1 MPRIAC
7 LLVPLFPLAAR
18 LRAEPELAGETV
30 AVCEGNGS
38 AARITAA
45 SRPARQLGVRAGM
58 TLAQARGV
66 LPSLIARGRDPSC
79 ERSAHEALLEV
90 AWTLSPQVEDTADDL
105 VFADVSGME
114 RLYPGAT
121 GARDLGQ
128 AAAVAAESLDLPLRV
143 GVAGTKLAAR
153 VAARLPSSPTV
164 VPPGDERR
172 FLAPLPLRHLELD
185 RRLLATLARWGLS
198 SVGDLARLPADR
210 VASRLGEAGA
220 RAHQAACGVDPR
232 PLVPHHPPPTLGEG
246 MELEWPVV
254 TIDPLLAAVGQSLER
269 ARRRLER
276 QELACAEL
284 GLELELEPDG
294 ADHRT
299 IRLPA
304 PTRDTGALL
313 ALVRLEIEARP
324 PRGPVVAFTCRL
336 QPDRPRRGQLTLFGA
351 PEIHPDR
358 LAATLARLTAR
369 LGPDRVGSP
378 RTVDGHRPERVESVP
393 FDPPPPPRLRQPPRR
408 GRGLLVVRVLRP
420 PVPLEVIMDEVER
433 DGFQVGGSPANP
445 EGHANARGSALSSA
459 AGVAQSSRAWQAV
472 RNAEEPPGGSDEPE
486 RPGDPDNVQCSTFNL
501 QLARLVSVASAD
513 GAKPRIQGLVR
524 VAAGPWSLEEGW
536 WTAEPVERDY
546 WDVELSGG
554 GLYRIFRDRTT
565 GEWFAD
571 GMYD

>member
-1 MPRIAC
+1 MTRIAC

-38 AARITAA
+38 AAHIIAA
-45 SRPARQLGVRAGM
+45 SRAARQLGVRAGM

-66 LPSLIARGRDPSC
+66 LPTLIARGRDSGC

-90 AWTLSPQVEDTADDL
+90 AWTLSPQVEDAADDL
-105 VFADVSGME
+105 VFADVSGMDS
-114 RLYPGAT
+114 LYPGAS
-121 GARDLGQ
+121 GERDLGQ

-153 VAARLPSSPTV
+153 IAARLPASPTV
-164 VPPGDERR
+164 VPAGEERR
-172 FLAPLPLRHLELD
+172 FLAALPLGHLELD
-185 RRLLATLARWGLS
+185 RRLAAMLARWGLATI
-198 SVGDLARLPADR
+198 GDLARLPADR

-220 RAHQAACGVDPR
+220 HAHQAACGVDPR
-232 PLVPHHPPPTLGEG
+232 PLVPHHPPSTLAEG
-246 MELEWPVV
+246 MELEWAVV
-254 TIDPLLAAVGQSLER
+254 TIEPLLAAIGQSLER

-284 GLELELEPDG
+284 GLELSLEPDG
-294 ADHRT
+294 AEHRT

-304 PTRDTGALL
+304 PTRDMGALL
-313 ALVRLEIEARP
+313 TLVRLELESRP

-336 QPDRPRRGQLTLFGA
+336 RPDRPRRGQLTLFGA

-378 RTVDGHRPERVESVP
+378 RTVDGHRPERFASVP
-393 FDPPPPPRLRQPPRR
+393 FDPPPPPKLRQHPRR
-408 GRGLLVVRVLRP
+408 GRGLLVVRVLRQ
-420 PVPLEVIMDEVER
+420 PVPLEVIVEEADPR
-433 DGFQVGGSPANP
+433 SKIQDP
-445 EGHANARGSALSSA
+445 
-459 AGVAQSSRAWQAV
+459 RAPSTPPKDQASD
-472 RNAEEPPGGSDEPE
+472 RPPQPFGEAH
-486 RPGDPDNVQCSTFNL
+486 RPGSEADAAAVFDLRSAICDL
-501 QLARLVSVASAD
+501 RLVSVASVD
-513 GAKPRIQGLVR
+513 GAVPRVQGLVR

-536 WTAEPVERDY
+536 WTAEPVDREY

-554 GLYRIFRDRTT
+554 GLYRIFRNRAT